1 MTIKGVLI
9 DVMSNTAK
17 VVEIE
22 KSLKSYYKILNC
34 DLIDITSRYIG
45 GKLFDIIC
53 DDEGL
58 FKEDFIASAVTS
70 YNRIALVGNLFVVK
84 FDGKDD
90 ETSLDDEDIEHILNH
105 VKQVKC
111 NLYEEERVMLV
122 KVDHIN
128 IQGDQD
134 NHRNTSCSNEVHQ

>member
-9 DVMSNTAK
+9 DVISNTAK

-22 KSLKSYYKILNC
+22 KSLNSYYKILNC
-34 DLIDITSRYIG
+34 NLIDITSRYIG

-84 FDGKDD
+84 FDGNDD
-90 ETSLDDEDIEHILNH
+90 ETSLDDEEIEHILNH
-105 VKQVKC
+105 VKMVKC

-122 KVDHIN
+122 KVDHTN
-128 IQGDQD
+128 IEGDKD
-134 NHRNTSCSNEVHQ
+134 NKNKSRSYEVHP

>member
-9 DVMSNTAK
+9 DVISNTAK

-84 FDGKDD
+84 FDGNDD
-90 ETSLDDEDIEHILNH
+90 ETSLDDEEIEHILNH
-105 VKQVKC
+105 VKMVKC
-111 NLYEEERVMLV
+111 NLYEEGRVMLV

-128 IQGDQD
+128 IEGESDK
-134 NHRNTSCSNEVHQ
+134 NKYTSLSNEVHQ